1 MTPQQALTRLQA
13 QCSRSEMC
21 SGQVRRRLLR
31 WSVAQQQ
38 KGLPGFSDQQVEE
51 IVEALIK
58 ERFVDDA
65 RFAGAYVRDKARFAG
80 WGAVKIAY
88 NLKGLGV
95 AESVVKAAIAE
106 NMKNFAP
113 DRLKEILQKK
123 WNRLKP
129 GLALQQKREKVLRFA
144 LGRGFQYG
152 QIMDIIKDFK

>member
-1 MTPQQALTRLQA
+1 
-13 QCSRSEMC
+13 MC

-51 IVEALIK
+51 IVVALIK

-106 NMKNFAP
+106 NMENFAP
-113 DRLKEILQKK
+113 DRLKEILHKK
-123 WNRLKP
+123 WNGLKP